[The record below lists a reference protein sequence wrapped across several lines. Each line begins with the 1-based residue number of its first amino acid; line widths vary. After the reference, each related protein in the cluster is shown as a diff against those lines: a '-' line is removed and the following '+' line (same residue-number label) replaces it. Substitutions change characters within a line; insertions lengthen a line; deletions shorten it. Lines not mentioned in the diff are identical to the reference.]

1 MKKTI
6 LTLALCLA
14 ALVATAQNRYEVEQ
28 RLEGDIEQMELGSG
42 WDIRLIHDTLNSV
55 VIVTPCEY
63 YFAEGNEPEIC
74 TLKDGWFTL
83 KDNNFMPHGTR
94 VEIHHSRP
102 LTYLRLENG
111 ASASSDSLAFTSS
124 KNWHEMMLYPTSRL
138 DVRVLYAERPLYV
151 AVDTMA
157 NLHIGTLDGN
167 KITISTKKYS
177 TVNIDDSKAIHLNCV
192 RHPESYGNLP
202 ELAEKNEKIEV
213 KTANRWI
220 KDQLHMLTGGFAF
233 GVTNYFDHHTNSPF
247 NSNFGAHVS
256 LTLMSNEIY
265 FTNRLWFNFGWTM
278 GMEGRFLTN
287 DVEPADH
294 HLQLAT
300 TPTDNRQYQILWNNF
315 FGIPIQMGYSVKHYI
330 AKHFISNVHIGLTP
344 MLQLG
349 QGFKTTWLNSHDHF
363 KSDSEKV
370 RDLST
375 FQLRLTVGIKLPV
388 LMSMRMDFFV
398 DLLPTY
404 RPSAEAGN
412 IHSFG
417 LRFTF

>member
-6 LTLALCLA
+6 LTLTLCLT

-28 RLEGDIEQMELGSG
+28 HLEGDIEQMELGSG

-83 KDNNFMPHGTR
+83 KDNRFMPQGTC
-94 VEIHHSRP
+94 VEIHFSHP
-102 LTYLRLENG
+102 LTYLLLERG
-111 ASASSDSLAFTSS
+111 ARASADSLAMAYS
-124 KNWHEMMLYPTSRL
+124 KNWHELLLDPHSRL
-138 DVRVLYAERPLYV
+138 DVRILHSEHLLHADIDSAATLHVGTLE
-151 AVDTMA
+151 A
-157 NLHIGTLDGN
+157 NNLKIQNKKHSTVTIDDNKALHID
-167 KITISTKKYS
+167 
-177 TVNIDDSKAIHLNCV
+177 CV
-192 RHPESYGNLP
+192 RHPESYGNLS
-202 ELAEKNEKIEV
+202 ELAEKNEKVEV

-220 KDQLHMLTGGFAF
+220 REQLHMLTGGFAF
-233 GVTNYFDHHTNSPF
+233 GVTNYFDHHSNSPF

-256 LTLMSNEIY
+256 LTLMCNEIY
-265 FTNRLWFNFGWTM
+265 FTDRLWFNFGWTM

-287 DVEPADH
+287 DVETADH

-300 TPTDNRQYQILWNNF
+300 TPTNNRQYQILWNNF

-330 AKHFISNVHIGLTP
+330 ARHFISNVHIGLTP
-344 MLQLG
+344 MLQFG